1 MVCAALL
8 DTSLRLC
15 VPIGAV
21 GTLLDSLMGGVK
33 SFLKGLGQDIGG
45 LLRTIIGMLGGKQPR
60 DDEEGIIKAILGKA
74 DGLVHAVV
82 GGVRGFLRSLRF
94 KKQPRDDAEDQG
106 LIKTILEKLKKEGG
120 LAELFRDISGLVGC
134 VLGLTWSVLGG
145 VETFILKIF
154 GKTDGDATTLPG
166 PGGVRGLIQSLL
178 GTHVPAGFC

>member
-1 MVCAALL
+1 
-8 DTSLRLC
+8 
-15 VPIGAV
+15 
-21 GTLLDSLMGGVK
+21 MGGVK

-82 GGVRGFLRSLRF
+82 GGVRGFLRSLHL
-94 KKQPRDDAEDQG
+94 PLDDAADQG
-106 LIKTILEKLKKEGG
+106 LVKTILEKLKKEGG
-120 LAELFRDISGLVGC
+120 LAELFQNISGLVGS

-178 GTHVPAGFC
+178 GTHVPAGYC

>member
-1 MVCAALL
+1 
-8 DTSLRLC
+8 
-15 VPIGAV
+15 
-21 GTLLDSLMGGVK
+21 MGGIQ

-60 DDEEGIIKAILGKA
+60 DDDEKGIIKAILGKA

-82 GGVRGFLRSLRF
+82 GGVRAFLRSLRF

-120 LAELFRDISGLVGC
+120 MVELFQNISGLVGS

-145 VETFILKIF
+145 VEIFILKIF